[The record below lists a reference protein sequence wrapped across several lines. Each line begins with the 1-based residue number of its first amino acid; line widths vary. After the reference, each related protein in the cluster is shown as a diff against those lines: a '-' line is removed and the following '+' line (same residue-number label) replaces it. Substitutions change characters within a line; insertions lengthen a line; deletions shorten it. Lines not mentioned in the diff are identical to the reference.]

1 MSNFKTLLG
10 TSAVALLCA
19 GAASA
24 TTIDI
29 TFNNSNGFGFLVTP
43 VYTGLHSGNFDA
55 FDEGTTASAGVA
67 QIAEIP
73 VPPNLDGQGNLIM
86 GERVAV
92 EPNSQGGFIANG
104 GPIMDGES
112 ATLTIDVADPTEN
125 RFATFLAMFVPSN
138 DTFLGNDDPLA
149 YELFDVAGNLIE
161 QTIQITGQSIWDA
174 GSEVNQPFGAAAPG
188 QDILLGDDENGEVTR
203 LIDIDDGF
211 GGDGFD
217 ALATLFGIT
226 GAGSITAD
234 TVLFTIDVAASPA
247 PVPLPAGLPLLL
259 GGLGAL
265 TFAKRRKKAA

>member
-1 MSNFKTLLG
+1 
-10 TSAVALLCA
+10 
-19 GAASA
+19 
-24 TTIDI
+24 
-29 TFNNSNGFGFLVTP
+29 
-43 VYTGLHSGNFDA
+43 
-55 FDEGTTASAGVA
+55 
-67 QIAEIP
+67 
-73 VPPNLDGQGNLIM
+73 
-86 GERVAV
+86 
-92 EPNSQGGFIANG
+92 
-104 GPIMDGES
+104 
-112 ATLTIDVADPTEN
+112 
-125 RFATFLAMFVPSN
+125 MFVPSN